1 MDQLS
6 KQIINLVKTVV
17 IISIAFL
24 IGCASMEYRS
34 DAPKK
39 TPLQPLEEAS
49 VVAKRGWS
57 TSVGKGIGQSNVK
70 LLLAS
75 EGDLLVAADSNGLVK
90 AIDRLSGK
98 KLWQQQ
104 LKMAISAG
112 PTLENKKVIVTG
124 NAMVIALDSANG
136 EILWQTAVTS
146 EVLAAPK
153 IKDDI
158 VLVNTLDGG
167 LTALNAKDGHQ
178 LWRFALS
185 PPSLVLRRSS
195 APAITKKHIIAGF
208 ASGKLIVINR
218 VDGSVDWAADVA
230 TPQGRSDIQRMIDI
244 SADLVIQD
252 EVIYVVSYQ
261 GKLAAYAL
269 YTGQAIWEREV
280 SSYAGLLVDNK
291 LVYVSDTNGDVLAF
305 DRHTGGSAWVQA
317 ALHGRDLS
325 RPVMQGKFIV
335 ICDNDGYI
343 HWLDKKQGQLQGR
356 YNFNN
361 KVGIEAPPVVYSDL
375 LYVYG
380 RDGKVGEIKTEF

>member
-136 EILWQTAVTS
+136 EILWQTAVMVKLILERTATRLEHRYAS
-146 EVLAAPK
+146 LRGSWFAIAIACACQQQVARLCAVMVVLTPLKPAMT
-153 IKDDI
+153 
-158 VLVNTLDGG
+158 VQQ
-167 LTALNAKDGHQ
+167 HQ
-178 LWRFALS
+178 
-185 PPSLVLRRSS
+185 VMVVT
-195 APAITKKHIIAGF
+195 APAQQNQAGHAQ
-208 ASGKLIVINR
+208 ASQALALQY
-218 VDGSVDWAADVA
+218 AAMA
-230 TPQGRSDIQRMIDI
+230 
-244 SADLVIQD
+244 
-252 EVIYVVSYQ
+252 
-261 GKLAAYAL
+261 
-269 YTGQAIWEREV
+269 
-280 SSYAGLLVDNK
+280 
-291 LVYVSDTNGDVLAF
+291 
-305 DRHTGGSAWVQA
+305 
-317 ALHGRDLS
+317 
-325 RPVMQGKFIV
+325 
-335 ICDNDGYI
+335 
-343 HWLDKKQGQLQGR
+343 
-356 YNFNN
+356 
-361 KVGIEAPPVVYSDL
+361 
-375 LYVYG
+375 
-380 RDGKVGEIKTEF
+380 